1 MAEKDQAFVEV
12 IVKAIVANP
21 DDVKV
26 DRIVDERGVL
36 LTLTVNPTDIGYVI
50 GRQGQTAKAIR
61 TLAKIIGAKNN
72 ARVNLKIA
80 EPEGS
85 RRPREDRPQNEDRPR
100 NEDRPQNIDTDV
112 VDDLT
117 I

>member
-1 MAEKDQAFVEV
+1 MAEKDQLFVET

-21 DDVKV
+21 DDVRV
-26 DRIVDERGVL
+26 ERTVDERGVL
-36 LTLTVNPTDIGYVI
+36 LTLHVNSSDIGYVI

-72 ARVNLKIA
+72 ARVNLKID

-85 RRPREDRPQNEDRPR
+85 RGPRPSRDRDDRDTSR
-100 NEDRPQNIDTDV
+100 NIDTDV
-112 VDDLT
+112 VDELS

>member
-1 MAEKDQAFVEV
+1 MEKDQLFVETV
-12 IVKAIVANP
+12 VKAIVANP

-26 DRIVDERGVL
+26 DRTVDERGVL
-36 LTLTVNPTDIGYVI
+36 LTLHVNSSDIGYVI

-72 ARVNLKIA
+72 ARVNLKID

-85 RRPREDRPQNEDRPR
+85 RGPRAPREERER
-100 NEDRPQNIDTDV
+100 EIDTDV
-112 VDDLT
+112 VDDLS

>member
-1 MAEKDQAFVEV
+1 MAEKDQLFVETV
-12 IVKAIVANP
+12 VKAIVANP

-26 DRIVDERGVL
+26 DRTVDERGVL
-36 LTLTVNPTDIGYVI
+36 LTLRVNPSDIGYVI

-72 ARVNLKIA
+72 ARVNLKID

-85 RRPREDRPQNEDRPR
+85 RGPRISNER
-100 NEDRPQNIDTDV
+100 EIDTDV
-112 VDDLT
+112 VDDLS